1 MFLMPFTFVHLYDR
15 KLILEGKH
23 IKDGPN
29 NVGVLESK
37 LDEGGRRQCFT
48 RQVHHVQLYQAHSK
62 LLPSKCQLTS
72 MGICNASIPM
82 GFPLFKGKH
91 SLFKV

>member
-1 MFLMPFTFVHLYDR
+1 MSHPIT
-15 KLILEGKH
+15 LEGKH

-29 NVGVLESK
+29 NVDVLESK

-62 LLPSKCQLTS
+62 LLPSKMPTNFYDD
-72 MGICNASIPM
+72 CNIY
-82 GFPLFKGKH
+82 H
-91 SLFKV
+91 HTV